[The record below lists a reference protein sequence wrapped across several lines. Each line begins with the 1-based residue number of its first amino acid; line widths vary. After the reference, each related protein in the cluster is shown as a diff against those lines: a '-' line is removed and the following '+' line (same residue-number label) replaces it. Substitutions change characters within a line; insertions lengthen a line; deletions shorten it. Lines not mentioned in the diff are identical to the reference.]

1 MAEAAPTSYA
11 DLLDHVL
18 ARVQTAAVRPFL
30 ALRVRLLA
38 RHRAGGRSPDE
49 ARAKIVRTDLHNART
64 IRAGKFAAGVV
75 IDDARCL

>member
-18 ARVQTAAVRPFL
+18 AR
-30 ALRVRLLA
+30 
-38 RHRAGGRSPDE
+38 HRAGGRDPGE
-49 ARAKIVRTDLHNART
+49 ARAKIARTDLPNAQR
-64 IRAGKFAAGVV
+64 IRAAKSAAEVV